1 MKQIA
6 AACALLSLFSVAG
19 AGPAQE
25 DEELPLWEFGLFNV
39 VGSLPAYRGS
49 DENVTY
55 AVPLPYF
62 VYRGEVI
69 KAERDNVKGL
79 LLDYGNL
86 VGDLSIFV
94 HVNENDDAR
103 EGMPE
108 LAPLLFE
115 LGPSLSYYLAGK
127 NEAERVLLEL
137 PLRAAVSLGA
147 NEEGGLEYQGLHARF
162 GISYVNYR
170 PFGYK
175 HWEIALSLGLD
186 FADPG
191 FNEYFYEI
199 GEDYVRPG
207 RPFYDAQGGYSGL
220 SASATLLA
228 RLDKN
233 LAVRSYVRW
242 DNITGAVFDDSPLI
256 RTENNLTL
264 FIALAWMLAESPQRA
279 AGDPW

>member
-1 MKQIA
+1 MKPIA
-6 AACALLSLFSVAG
+6 AACALACLATIASAD
-19 AGPAQE
+19 PARE
-25 DEELPLWEFGLFNV
+25 NEELPLWEFGLFNV

-62 VYRGEVI
+62 VYRGKVI

-79 LLDYGNL
+79 LVDWGDL
-86 VGDLSIFV
+86 VGDLSAFV

-115 LGPSLSYYLAGK
+115 VGPALTYYLSGK
-127 NEAERVLLEL
+127 NEPERVLLEM
-137 PLRAAVSLGA
+137 PVRAAVSLGA
-147 NEEGGLEYQGLHARF
+147 DEESNLEYQGLHARL

-170 PFGYK
+170 PFGFR
-175 HWEIALSLGLD
+175 HWELVLSLGLD
-186 FADPG
+186 VADTD

-199 GEDYVRPG
+199 GEEYVRPD
-207 RPFYDAQGGYSGL
+207 RPLYDAKGGYSGF
-220 SASATLLA
+220 SASATLLT

-242 DNITGAVFDDSPLI
+242 DNISGAVFNDCPLVQA
-256 RTENNLTL
+256 ENNFMM
-264 FIALAWMLAESPQRA
+264 FIAVAWKLVDSPQRA